1 MRELARRYAQ
11 ALYEAAPEAESSL
24 RETALFLSGT
34 PALWEALCSPAVEPA
49 AKKRI
54 LSRVLSGG
62 VLSRFYGLLAE
73 KGRMPLLPEI
83 VDAYQEAYGSIPT
96 QFAAD
101 GYDCVYT
108 LYTALQAAGCTSDMT
123 AEEICEA
130 VIPVM
135 TEITVDGL
143 TGDLSWVATGEVDK
157 AFDVYVVENGTYQVA

>member
-1 MRELARRYAQ
+1 MIF
-11 ALYEAAPEAESSL
+11 APIYY
-24 RETALFLSGT
+24 T
-34 PALWEALCSPAVEPA
+34 PASVILTQGAAMGYDFTLFGCDGMDGILGVEGFDT
-49 AKKRI
+49 
-54 LSRVLSGG
+54 S
-62 VLSRFYGLLAE
+62 LAE
-73 KGRMPLLPEI
+73 GMLLLTPFSADLEANATF